1 MRHLTEYFDR
11 IGKETPI
18 KLSNLNMT
26 KGGNI
31 KKKRRPGIK
40 KPNDSTRRKLSES
53 MRNILAR
60 ENNKGQDGKTTD
72 KLKFNLEST
81 RP

>member
-1 MRHLTEYFDR
+1 MSSLGGRNGSGNLQKPEKVRYLTEYFDR

-18 KLSNLNMT
+18 KLSNLNRT

-53 MRNILAR
+53 MRNFLVR
-60 ENNKGQDGKTTD
+60 ENNKD
-72 KLKFNLEST
+72 
-81 RP
+81 